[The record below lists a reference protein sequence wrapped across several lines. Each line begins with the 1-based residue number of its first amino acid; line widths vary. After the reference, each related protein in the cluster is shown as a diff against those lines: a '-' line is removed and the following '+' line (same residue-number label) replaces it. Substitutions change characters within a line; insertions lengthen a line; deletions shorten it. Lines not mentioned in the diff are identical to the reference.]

1 MIKDQKKMDAY
12 MNKKENKINIEQL
25 LGNLSKNDLVGVN
38 GISSNGLAS
47 LVENILHEIM
57 NKEKSEFLNS
67 AENDKSN
74 GSYSRSLNTS
84 VGKLNL
90 NVPRVRSGEFRSSL
104 LPEKYQ
110 RYDESFEELI
120 FSFLINGDSKKEIVH
135 KMKYRGISF
144 SDKAY
149 DEIFD
154 FIKEQM
160 EDFKSKELDSE
171 YNFIYIDAYHCMI
184 KDTKDKQV
192 KKGVIYTVLGVDK
205 HANKSIIG
213 FYPFFGHENKST
225 WMEVFQNLINR
236 GLKRVL
242 IFISDDFSGMTEAIN
257 TLFPLSD
264 IQKCVVHLDRNLYR
278 NMQKEDAKKVTKK
291 LYEIRTT
298 CDTYEAALALYE
310 SDVIEKFKKQY
321 PTFINHLEIR
331 KTEHLCFMK
340 YPEAVRKHIY
350 TTNPVESVHSSFEK
364 MRIKKGGF
372 FQSMDILNVAI
383 FIVSDK
389 LNLTWKKPIPMIKS
403 KVYELNQ
410 MFQIKFYEEEK

>member
-1 MIKDQKKMDAY
+1 MDAY
-12 MNKKENKINIEQL
+12 MSQIENKLNIDQL
-25 LGNLSKNDLVGVN
+25 LGNLNKNDLVGVN

-47 LVENILHEIM
+47 LVENIIHEIM
-57 NKEKSEFLNS
+57 NKEKNEYLNS
-67 AENDKSN
+67 AKNDKSN
-74 GSYSRSLNTS
+74 GSYERKLNTS

-144 SDKAY
+144 SEKAY
-149 DEIFD
+149 DEIFN

-160 EDFKSKELDSE
+160 EDFKSKELESE

-205 HANKSIIG
+205 QANKSIIG

-242 IFISDDFSGMTEAIN
+242 MFISDDFSGMSEAIN

-264 IQKCVVHLDRNLYR
+264 IQKCVVHLDRNLYK
-278 NMQKEDAKKVTKK
+278 NMKKEDAKKVTKT
-291 LYEIRTT
+291 LYQIRTT

-321 PTFINHLEIR
+321 PTFIKHLEKR

-340 YPEAVRKHIY
+340 YPEVTRKHIY

-410 MFQIKFYEEEK
+410 MFNIKFYEEEN

>member
-1 MIKDQKKMDAY
+1 MGAY
-12 MNKKENKINIEQL
+12 MSQIENKLNIDQL
-25 LGNLSKNDLVGVN
+25 LKNLSKNDLVGSN
-38 GISSNGLAS
+38 GINSNGLAS
-47 LVENILHEIM
+47 LVENIIHEIM
-57 NKEKSEFLNS
+57 NKEKNEYLNS
-67 AENDKSN
+67 AKNDKSN
-74 GSYSRSLNTS
+74 GSYERKLNTS

-144 SDKAY
+144 SEKAY
-149 DEIFD
+149 DEIFN

-205 HANKSIIG
+205 QANKSIIG

-242 IFISDDFSGMTEAIN
+242 MFISDDFSGMSEAIN

-278 NMQKEDAKKVTKK
+278 NMQKEDAKKVTKT
-291 LYEIRTT
+291 LYQIRTT

-321 PTFINHLEIR
+321 PTFIKHLEKR

-340 YPEAVRKHIY
+340 YPEVTRKHIY

-410 MFQIKFYEEEK
+410 MFNIKFYEEEN

>member
-1 MIKDQKKMDAY
+1 MEAY
-12 MNKKENKINIEQL
+12 MNQTENRLNIDQIP
-25 LGNLSKNDLVGVN
+25 GNISKNDLIGAN
-38 GISSNGLAS
+38 GISSNGLAT
-47 LVENILHEIM
+47 LVENIIHEIM
-57 NKEKSEFLNS
+57 NKEKSEFLNN
-67 AENDKSN
+67 ATNDKSN
-74 GSYSRSLNTS
+74 GSYERSLNTPI
-84 VGKLNL
+84 GKLNL
-90 NVPRVRSGEFRSSL
+90 NIPRVRSGEFRSSL

-144 SDKAY
+144 SEKAY

-154 FIKEQM
+154 FIKIQM

-205 HANKSIIG
+205 LANKSIIG

-242 IFISDDFSGMTEAIN
+242 MFISDDFSGMSEAIK

-278 NMQKEDAKKVTKK
+278 NMKREDAKQVTKK

-298 CDTYEAALALYE
+298 CDTYEAGLALYE
-310 SDVIEKFKKQY
+310 TDVIQKFKKQY
-321 PTFINHLEIR
+321 PTFIKHLEMR
-331 KTEHLCFMK
+331 KTEHLCFLK
-340 YPEAVRKHIY
+340 YPEATRKHIY

-410 MFQIKFYEEEK
+410 MFNLKFYEEEN

>member
-1 MIKDQKKMDAY
+1 MDAY
-12 MNKKENKINIEQL
+12 MSKIENKLDIDQL
-25 LGNLSKNDLVGVN
+25 LGNLSKNDLIGAN

-47 LVENILHEIM
+47 LVENIIHEIM
-57 NKEKSEFLNS
+57 NKEKNEYLNS
-67 AENDKSN
+67 TENDKSN
-74 GSYSRSLNTS
+74 GSYERKLNTS

-104 LPEKYQ
+104 LPQKYQ
-110 RYDESFEELI
+110 RYDASFEELI
-120 FSFLINGDSKKEIVH
+120 FSFLINGDSKAEIVH

-144 SDKAY
+144 SEKAY
-149 DEIFD
+149 DEIFV
-154 FIKEQM
+154 FIKKQM
-160 EDFKSKELDSE
+160 EDFKSQELESE
-171 YNFIYIDAYHCMI
+171 YNFVYIDAYHCMI

-205 HANKSIIG
+205 AANKSIIG

-242 IFISDDFSGMTEAIN
+242 MFISDDFSGMSEAIN

-264 IQKCVVHLDRNLYR
+264 IQKCVVHLDRNLYK
-278 NMQKEDAKKVTKK
+278 NMKKEDAKQVTKK
-291 LYEIRTT
+291 LHEIKHT
-298 CDTYEAALALYE
+298 CDTYEAGLALYQ
-310 SDVIEKFKKQY
+310 SDVLDKFKKQY
-321 PTFINHLEIR
+321 PTFIAHLEKR
-331 KTEHLCFMK
+331 KTEHLCFLK

-350 TTNPVESVHSSFEK
+350 TSNPVESVHSSFEK

-372 FQSMDILNVAI
+372 FQSMDILDVAI

-403 KVYELNQ
+403 KIYELNQ
-410 MFQIKFYEEEK
+410 MFNLKFYEEEN

>member
-1 MIKDQKKMDAY
+1 MDAY
-12 MNKKENKINIEQL
+12 MSQIENKLNIDQL
-25 LGNLSKNDLVGVN
+25 LGNLSKNDLVGAN

-47 LVENILHEIM
+47 LVENIIHEIM
-57 NKEKSEFLNS
+57 NKEKNEYLNT
-67 AENDKSN
+67 AQNDKSN
-74 GSYSRSLNTS
+74 GSYERKLNTS

-144 SDKAY
+144 SEKAY
-149 DEIFD
+149 DEIFN

-205 HANKSIIG
+205 QANKSIIG

-242 IFISDDFSGMTEAIN
+242 MFISDDFSGMSEAIN

-278 NMQKEDAKKVTKK
+278 NMQKEDAKKVTKT
-291 LYEIRTT
+291 LYQIRTT

-310 SDVIEKFKKQY
+310 SDVIDKFKKQY
-321 PTFINHLEIR
+321 PTFIKHLEKR

-340 YPEAVRKHIY
+340 YPEATRKHIY

-410 MFQIKFYEEEK
+410 MFNIKFYEEEN

>member
-1 MIKDQKKMDAY
+1 MDAY
-12 MNKKENKINIEQL
+12 MSQMENKLNIDQL
-25 LGNLSKNDLVGVN
+25 LGNLSKNDLVGAN

-47 LVENILHEIM
+47 LVENIIHEIM
-57 NKEKSEFLNS
+57 NKEKNEFLNNT
-67 AENDKSN
+67 ENDKSN
-74 GSYSRSLNTS
+74 GTYERSLNTS

-90 NVPRVRSGEFRSSL
+90 QVPRVRSGEFRSSL

-120 FSFLINGDSKKEIVH
+120 FSFLINGDSKAEIVH

-144 SDKAY
+144 SEKAY
-149 DEIFD
+149 DEIFE
-154 FIKEQM
+154 FIKKQM

-171 YNFIYIDAYHCMI
+171 YNFVYIDAYHCMI

-205 HANKSIIG
+205 SANKSIIG

-242 IFISDDFSGMTEAIN
+242 MFISDDFSGMSEAIN

-278 NMQKEDAKKVTKK
+278 NMKKEDAQKVTKT
-291 LYEIRTT
+291 LYQIRTT
-298 CDTYEAALALYE
+298 CDTYEAALSLYE
-310 SDVIEKFKKQY
+310 SNVIEKFKKQY
-321 PTFINHLEIR
+321 PTFIKHLEKR
-331 KTEHLCFMK
+331 KGEHLCFMK

-389 LNLTWKKPIPMIKS
+389 LNLNWKKPVPMIKS
-403 KVYELNQ
+403 KLYELNQ
-410 MFQIKFYEEEK
+410 IFNLKFYEEEN

>member
-1 MIKDQKKMDAY
+1 MDAY
-12 MNKKENKINIEQL
+12 MSQMENKLNIDQL
-25 LGNLSKNDLVGVN
+25 LGNLSKNDLVGAN

-47 LVENILHEIM
+47 LVENIIHEIM
-57 NKEKSEFLNS
+57 NKEKNEFLNNT
-67 AENDKSN
+67 ENDKSN
-74 GSYSRSLNTS
+74 GTYERSLNTS

-90 NVPRVRSGEFRSSL
+90 QVPRVRSGEFRSSL

-120 FSFLINGDSKKEIVH
+120 FSFLINGDSKAEIVH

-144 SDKAY
+144 SEKAY
-149 DEIFD
+149 DEIFE
-154 FIKEQM
+154 FIKKQM

-171 YNFIYIDAYHCMI
+171 YNFVYIDAYHCMI

-205 HANKSIIG
+205 SANKSIIG

-242 IFISDDFSGMTEAIN
+242 MFISDDFSGMSEAIN

-278 NMQKEDAKKVTKK
+278 NMKKEDAQKVTKT
-291 LYEIRTT
+291 LYQIRTT
-298 CDTYEAALALYE
+298 CDTYEAALSLYE
-310 SDVIEKFKKQY
+310 SNVIEKFKKQY
-321 PTFINHLEIR
+321 PTFIKHLEKR
-331 KTEHLCFMK
+331 KGEHLCFMK

-383 FIVSDK
+383 FIVGDK
-389 LNLTWKKPIPMIKS
+389 LNLIWEKPIPRCH
-403 KVYELNQ
+403 L
-410 MFQIKFYEEEK
+410 

>member
-1 MIKDQKKMDAY
+1 
-12 MNKKENKINIEQL
+12 MNKKENKINIDQL

-57 NKEKSEFLNS
+57 NKEKGEFLNS
-67 AENDKSN
+67 AQNDKSN

-213 FYPFFGHENKST
+213 FYPFFGHENKTT

-242 IFISDDFSGMTEAIN
+242 MFISDDFSGMTEAIN

-340 YPEAVRKHIY
+340 YPEAIRKHIY

-364 MRIKKGGF
+364 MRIKKAGF

-389 LNLTWKKPIPMIKS
+389 LNLTWKKPISMIKS

>member
-1 MIKDQKKMDAY
+1 
-12 MNKKENKINIEQL
+12 MNQRENKLNIDQL
-25 LGNLSKNDLVGVN
+25 LGNISKNDLIGAN
-38 GISSNGLAS
+38 GISSNGLAT
-47 LVENILHEIM
+47 LVENIIHEIM
-57 NKEKSEFLNS
+57 NKEKNEFLNN
-67 AENDKSN
+67 AANDKSN
-74 GSYSRSLNTS
+74 GSYERSLNTS
-84 VGKLNL
+84 IGKLNL

-144 SDKAY
+144 SEKAY

-154 FIKEQM
+154 FIKIQM

-205 HANKSIIG
+205 LANKSIIG

-242 IFISDDFSGMTEAIN
+242 MFISDDFSGMSEAIK

-278 NMQKEDAKKVTKK
+278 NMKREDAKQVTKK

-298 CDTYEAALALYE
+298 CDTYEAGLALYE
-310 SDVIEKFKKQY
+310 TDVIQKFKKQY
-321 PTFINHLEIR
+321 PTFIKHLEMR
-331 KTEHLCFMK
+331 KTEHLCFLK
-340 YPEAVRKHIY
+340 YPEATRKHIY

-410 MFQIKFYEEEK
+410 MFNLKFYEEEN

>member
-1 MIKDQKKMDAY
+1 MSQI
-12 MNKKENKINIEQL
+12 ENKLNIEKL
-25 LGNLSKNDLVGVN
+25 LGNLSKNDLVGAN
-38 GISSNGLAS
+38 GISSKGLVT
-47 LVENILHEIM
+47 LVENIIHEIM
-57 NKEKSEFLNS
+57 NKEKSEYLDS
-67 AENDKSN
+67 AQNDKSN
-74 GSYSRSLNTS
+74 GSYERKLNTT

-144 SDKAY
+144 SEKAY
-149 DEIFD
+149 DEIFN

-160 EDFKSKELDSE
+160 EDFKCKELDSE

-184 KDTKDKQV
+184 KDKQV

-205 HANKSIIG
+205 FANKSIVG
-213 FYPFFGHENKST
+213 FYPFFGRENKST

-242 IFISDDFSGMTEAIN
+242 MFISDDFSGMSEAIN

-264 IQKCVVHLDRNLYR
+264 IQKCIVHLDRNLYR

-298 CDTYEAALALYE
+298 CDTYEAALTLYE

-321 PTFINHLEIR
+321 PSFIKHLEKR

-340 YPEAVRKHIY
+340 YPDATRKHIY

-372 FQSMDILNVAI
+372 FKSMDILNGAI

-403 KVYELNQ
+403 KIYELNQ
-410 MFQIKFYEEEK
+410 MFNIKFYEEDF

>member
-1 MIKDQKKMDAY
+1 MDAY
-12 MNKKENKINIEQL
+12 MSQIENKLNIDQL
-25 LGNLSKNDLVGVN
+25 LGNLSKNDLVGAN

-47 LVENILHEIM
+47 LVENIIHEIM
-57 NKEKSEFLNS
+57 NKEKNEFLNS
-67 AENDKSN
+67 TQNDKSN
-74 GSYSRSLNTS
+74 GSYERSLNTS

-104 LPEKYQ
+104 LPQKYQ

-120 FSFLINGDSKKEIVH
+120 FSFLINGDSKAEIVH

-144 SDKAY
+144 SEKAY
-149 DEIFD
+149 DEIFE
-154 FIKEQM
+154 FIKKQM

-205 HANKSIIG
+205 FANKSIIG

-242 IFISDDFSGMTEAIN
+242 MFISDDFSGMSEAIN

-264 IQKCVVHLDRNLYR
+264 IQKCVVHLNRNLYR
-278 NMQKEDAKKVTKK
+278 NMQKQDAQKVTKT
-291 LYEIRTT
+291 LYQIRTT
-298 CDTYEAALALYE
+298 CDTYEAALCLYE
-310 SDVIEKFKKQY
+310 SDVINKFKKQY
-321 PTFINHLEIR
+321 PTFINHLEKR

-383 FIVSDK
+383 FIISDK

-410 MFQIKFYEEEK
+410 MFNMKFYEEEN

>member
-1 MIKDQKKMDAY
+1 MDAY
-12 MNKKENKINIEQL
+12 MNKIENKLNIDKL
-25 LGNLSKNDLVGVN
+25 LGNLSKNDLVGTN

-47 LVENILHEIM
+47 LVENIIHEIM
-57 NKEKSEFLNS
+57 NKEKSEFLDNS
-67 AENDKSN
+67 ENDKSN
-74 GSYSRSLNTS
+74 GSYNRSLNTS

-90 NVPRVRSGEFRSSL
+90 QVPRVRSGEFRSSL

-120 FSFLINGDSKKEIVH
+120 FSFLINGDSKAEIVH

-144 SDKAY
+144 SEKAY
-149 DEIFD
+149 DEIFN

-171 YNFIYIDAYHCMI
+171 YNFVYIDAYHCMI

-205 HANKSIIG
+205 SANKSIVG

-242 IFISDDFSGMTEAIN
+242 MFISDDFSGMSEAIN
-257 TLFPLSD
+257 TLFPFSD
-264 IQKCVVHLDRNLYR
+264 IQKCVVHLDRNLYK
-278 NMQKEDAKKVTKK
+278 NMKKEDAKKVTKS
-291 LYEIRTT
+291 LYQIRTT

-310 SDVIEKFKKQY
+310 TDVIEKFKKQY
-321 PTFINHLEIR
+321 PTFIKHLEKR

-340 YPEAVRKHIY
+340 YPEATRKHIY
-350 TTNPVESVHSSFEK
+350 TTNPVESIHSSFEK

-410 MFQIKFYEEEK
+410 MFNLKFYEEEN

>member
-1 MIKDQKKMDAY
+1 MDAY
-12 MNKKENKINIEQL
+12 MSKIENKLDIDQL
-25 LGNLSKNDLVGVN
+25 LGNLSKNDLIGAN

-47 LVENILHEIM
+47 LVENIIHEIM
-57 NKEKSEFLNS
+57 NKEKNEYLNS
-67 AENDKSN
+67 TENDKSN
-74 GSYSRSLNTS
+74 GSYERKLNTS

-104 LPEKYQ
+104 LPQKYQ
-110 RYDESFEELI
+110 RYDASFEELI
-120 FSFLINGDSKKEIVH
+120 FSFLINGDSKAEIVH

-144 SDKAY
+144 SEKAY
-149 DEIFD
+149 DEIFV
-154 FIKEQM
+154 FIKKQM
-160 EDFKSKELDSE
+160 EDFKSQELESE
-171 YNFIYIDAYHCMI
+171 YNFVYIDAYHCMI

-205 HANKSIIG
+205 AANKSIIG

-242 IFISDDFSGMTEAIN
+242 MFISDDFSGMSEAIN

-264 IQKCVVHLDRNLYR
+264 IQKCVVHLDRNLYK
-278 NMQKEDAKKVTKK
+278 NMKKEDAKQVTKK
-291 LYEIRTT
+291 LHEIKHT
-298 CDTYEAALALYE
+298 CDTYEAGLALYQ
-310 SDVIEKFKKQY
+310 SDVLDKFKKQY
-321 PTFINHLEIR
+321 PTFIAHLEKR
-331 KTEHLCFMK
+331 KTEHLCFLK

-350 TTNPVESVHSSFEK
+350 TSNPVESVHSSFEK

-372 FQSMDILNVAI
+372 FQSMDILDVAI

-403 KVYELNQ
+403 K
-410 MFQIKFYEEEK
+410 I

>member
-1 MIKDQKKMDAY
+1 MDAY
-12 MNKKENKINIEQL
+12 MSQIENKMNIDKL
-25 LGNLSKNDLVGVN
+25 LGNLNKNNLVGNN

-47 LVENILHEIM
+47 LVENIIHEIM
-57 NKEKSEFLNS
+57 NKEKSEFLDNS
-67 AENDKSN
+67 ENDKSN
-74 GSYSRSLNTS
+74 GSYERSLNTS
-84 VGKLNL
+84 IGKLNL
-90 NVPRVRSGEFRSSL
+90 QVPRVRSGEFRSSL

-110 RYDESFEELI
+110 RYDGSFEELI
-120 FSFLINGDSKKEIVH
+120 FSFLINGDSKAEIVH

-144 SDKAY
+144 SEKAY

-154 FIKEQM
+154 FIKTQM

-171 YNFIYIDAYHCMI
+171 YNFVYIDAYHCMI

-205 HANKSIIG
+205 FANKSIIG

-242 IFISDDFSGMTEAIN
+242 MFISDDFSGISEAIN

-264 IQKCVVHLDRNLYR
+264 IQKCVVHLDRNLYK
-278 NMQKEDAKKVTKK
+278 NMKKEDAQKVTKS
-291 LYEIRTT
+291 LRQLRTT
-298 CDTYEAALALYE
+298 CDTYKAALALYE
-310 SDVIEKFKKQY
+310 TDVIEKFKKQY
-321 PTFINHLEIR
+321 PTFIKHLEKR

-340 YPEAVRKHIY
+340 YPEATRKHIY

-403 KVYELNQ
+403 KIYELNQ
-410 MFQIKFYEEEK
+410 MFNLKFYEEEN

>member
-1 MIKDQKKMDAY
+1 MEAY
-12 MNKKENKINIEQL
+12 MSQTENKLNIDQL
-25 LGNLSKNDLVGVN
+25 LGNISKNDLIGAN
-38 GISSNGLAS
+38 GISSNGLAT
-47 LVENILHEIM
+47 LVENIIHEIM
-57 NKEKSEFLNS
+57 NKEKSEFLNNVK
-67 AENDKSN
+67 NDKSN
-74 GSYSRSLNTS
+74 GSYERSLNTS
-84 VGKLNL
+84 IGKLNL

-144 SDKAY
+144 SEKAY

-154 FIKEQM
+154 FIKIQM

-205 HANKSIIG
+205 LANKSIIG

-242 IFISDDFSGMTEAIN
+242 MFISDDFSGMSEAIK

-278 NMQKEDAKKVTKK
+278 NMKREDAKQVTKK

-298 CDTYEAALALYE
+298 CDTYEAGLALYE
-310 SDVIEKFKKQY
+310 TDVIQKFKKQY
-321 PTFINHLEIR
+321 PTFIKHLEIR
-331 KTEHLCFMK
+331 KSEHLCFMK
-340 YPEAVRKHIY
+340 YPEATRKHIY

-410 MFQIKFYEEEK
+410 MFNLKFYEEEN